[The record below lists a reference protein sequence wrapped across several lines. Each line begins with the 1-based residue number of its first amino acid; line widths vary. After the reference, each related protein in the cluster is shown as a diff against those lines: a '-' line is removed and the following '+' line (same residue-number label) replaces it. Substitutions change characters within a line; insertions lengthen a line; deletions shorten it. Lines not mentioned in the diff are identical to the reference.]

1 MAVRKLFGTDG
12 VRGKANQDPMTAD
25 IALQLGIAAGS
36 LFKRGDRPDHRR
48 QVVIGKDTRLSGYM
62 IESALVAGFTA
73 VGMDVLLLGP
83 MPTPA
88 VAMLTRSMRADLGVV
103 ISASHN
109 PYEDNGIKFFGPDGY
124 KLSDEME
131 LEIEERV
138 FGDTKDCLAPSSQI
152 GQAKRLDDAVGRYIE
167 YVKNTFPRGKRLDGL
182 KVVLDCANGASYR
195 VAPTVLY
202 ELGAEVVA
210 IGVDP
215 DGRNINDNCG
225 AVHTDQMCE
234 KVVEVGADIGIALDG
249 DADRL
254 IVCDEKGEVI
264 DGDQILALVSR
275 EWKAAGILKGNGVVT
290 TVMSNLGLE
299 RYLKANGMNHIRT
312 QVGDRYVVEKMR
324 ADGYNLGGE
333 QSGHLILGEHST
345 TGDGLVAAL
354 QVCAAVVK
362 ERKAVSRVMHR
373 FEPVPHLLKNVRL
386 SDRALAKAALNSE
399 PVKIAIDKTERALGD
414 NGRLLIRPSGTE
426 PLIRIM
432 LEGEDR
438 EQIASMAE
446 DIAQALIGEV
456 KALEAHL

>member
-12 VRGKANQDPMTAD
+12 VRGKANQYPMTAE
-25 IALQLGIAAGS
+25 IALKLGIAAGS
-36 LFKRGDRPDHRR
+36 LFKRGDHRR

-62 IESALVAGFTA
+62 IETALTAGFTA

-152 GQAKRLDDAVGRYIE
+152 GQARRLDDAVGRYIE
-167 YVKNTFPRGKRLDGL
+167 YAKNTFPRGKRLDGL

-210 IGVDP
+210 ISVDP
-215 DGRNINDNCG
+215 DGRNINADCG
-225 AVHTDQMCE
+225 ALHTDKMCAE
-234 KVVEVGADIGIALDG
+234 VVRQGADIGIALDG

-254 IVCDEKGEVI
+254 IVCDEKGQVI

-275 EWKAAGILKGNGVVT
+275 EWKETGILKGNGVVT

-299 RYLKANGMNHIRT
+299 RYLKSNGMKHIRT
-312 QVGDRYVVEKMR
+312 QVGDRYVVERMR

-362 ERKAVSRVMHR
+362 EKKPVSQVMHL
-373 FEPVPHLLKNVRL
+373 FEPVPQLLKNVRL
-386 SDRALAKAALNSE
+386 SDRALARAALDSD

-432 LEGEDR
+432 LEGEDQN
-438 EQIASMAE
+438 QIAAMAE
-446 DIAQALIGEV
+446 EIAQALVGEV

>member
-12 VRGKANQDPMTAD
+12 VRGKANQYPMTAE
-25 IALQLGIAAGS
+25 IALKLGIAAGS
-36 LFKRGDRPDHRR
+36 LFKRGDHRR

-62 IESALVAGFTA
+62 IETALTAGFTA

-152 GQAKRLDDAVGRYIE
+152 GQARRLDDAVGRYIE

-210 IGVDP
+210 ISVDP
-215 DGRNINDNCG
+215 DGRNINADCG
-225 AVHTDQMCE
+225 ALHTDKMCAE
-234 KVVEVGADIGIALDG
+234 VVKQGADIGIALDG

-254 IVCDEKGEVI
+254 IVCDEKGQVI

-275 EWKAAGILKGNGVVT
+275 EWKETGILKGNGVVT

-299 RYLKANGMNHIRT
+299 RYLKSNGMKHIRT
-312 QVGDRYVVEKMR
+312 QVGDRYVVERMR

-362 ERKAVSRVMHR
+362 ERKPVSQVMHL
-373 FEPVPHLLKNVRL
+373 FEPVPQLLKNVRL
-386 SDRALAKAALNSE
+386 SDRALARAALDSD

-432 LEGEDR
+432 LEGEDQN
-438 EQIASMAE
+438 QIAAMAE
-446 DIAQALIGEV
+446 EIAQALVGEV

>member
-1 MAVRKLFGTDG
+1 MTLRKLFGTDG
-12 VRGKANQDPMTAD
+12 VRGKANQNPMTAE
-25 IALQLGIAAGS
+25 IALRLGIAAGS
-36 LFKRGDRPDHRR
+36 LFKRGDHRR

-62 IESALVAGFTA
+62 LESAITSGFA
-73 VGMDVLLLGP
+73 SVGMDVLLLGP
-83 MPTPA
+83 IPTPA

-138 FGDTKDCLAPSSQI
+138 FGDTTDCLVPSSQI
-152 GQAKRLDDAVGRYIE
+152 GRVKRLDDALGRYIE

-202 ELGAEVVA
+202 ELGADVVT
-210 IGVDP
+210 IGIEP
-215 DGRNINDNCG
+215 NGRNINADCG
-225 AVHTDQMCE
+225 AVHTDRMCS
-234 KVVEVGADIGIALDG
+234 EVILQGADIGIALDG

-254 IVCDEKGEVI
+254 IVCDEKGQVI
-264 DGDQILALVSR
+264 DGDQILALISR
-275 EWKAAGILKGNGVVT
+275 EWKKSGILKGNGVVT

-299 RYLKANGMNHIRT
+299 RYLKSNGMKHIRT

-324 ADGYNLGGE
+324 SDGYNLGGE

-345 TGDGLVAAL
+345 TGDGLIAAL
-354 QVCAAVVK
+354 QVCAGVVAEK
-362 ERKAVSRVMHR
+362 RAVSEVMHL
-373 FEPVPHLLKNVRL
+373 FEPVPQLLKNVRL
-386 SDRALAKAALNSE
+386 SDRTLAKAALDSD
-399 PVKIAIDKTERALGD
+399 PVKAVIEKTQQTLGE

-432 LEGEDR
+432 LEGEDQD
-438 EQIASMAE
+438 QIAVMAE
-446 DIAQALIGEV
+446 EIAQALIGEV
-456 KALEAHL
+456 KALEAHI

>member
-12 VRGKANQDPMTAD
+12 VRGKANQYPMTAE
-25 IALQLGIAAGS
+25 IALKLGIAAGS
-36 LFKRGDRPDHRR
+36 LFKRGDHRR

-62 IESALVAGFTA
+62 IETALTAGFTA

-152 GQAKRLDDAVGRYIE
+152 GQARRLDDAVGRYIE
-167 YVKNTFPRGKRLDGL
+167 YAKNTFPRGKRLDGL

-210 IGVDP
+210 ISIDP
-215 DGRNINDNCG
+215 DGRNINADCG
-225 AVHTDQMCE
+225 ALHTDKMCE
-234 KVVEVGADIGIALDG
+234 QVVKQGADIGIALDG

-254 IVCDEKGEVI
+254 IVCDEKGQVI

-275 EWKAAGILKGNGVVT
+275 EWKESGILKGNGVVT

-299 RYLKANGMNHIRT
+299 RYLKSNGMKHIRT
-312 QVGDRYVVEKMR
+312 QVGDRYVVERMR

-362 ERKAVSRVMHR
+362 ERKPVSQVMHL
-373 FEPVPHLLKNVRL
+373 FEPVPQLLKNVRL
-386 SDRALAKAALNSE
+386 SDRALARAALDSE
-399 PVKIAIDKTERALGD
+399 NVKIAIDKTERALGD

-432 LEGEDR
+432 LEGEDQA
-438 EQIASMAE
+438 QIAAMAE
-446 DIAQALIGEV
+446 EIAQALIGEV

>member
-1 MAVRKLFGTDG
+1 M
-12 VRGKANQDPMTAD
+12 
-25 IALQLGIAAGS
+25 
-36 LFKRGDRPDHRR
+36 
-48 QVVIGKDTRLSGYM
+48 
-62 IESALVAGFTA
+62 
-73 VGMDVLLLGP
+73 
-83 MPTPA
+83 
-88 VAMLTRSMRADLGVV
+88 
-103 ISASHN
+103 
-109 PYEDNGIKFFGPDGY
+109 
-124 KLSDEME
+124 
-131 LEIEERV
+131 
-138 FGDTKDCLAPSSQI
+138 
-152 GQAKRLDDAVGRYIE
+152 
-167 YVKNTFPRGKRLDGL
+167 KNTFPRGKRLDGL

-333 QSGHLILGEHST
+333 QSGHLILGEQST

-362 ERKAVSRVMHR
+362 ERKAVSRVMHL
-373 FEPVPHLLKNVRL
+373 FEQVPQLLKNVRL

>member
-12 VRGKANQDPMTAD
+12 VRGKANQDPMTAE
-25 IALQLGIAAGS
+25 IALKLGIAAGS
-36 LFKRGDRPDHRR
+36 LFKRGDRPDRRR

-124 KLSDEME
+124 KLSDDME

-138 FGDTKDCLAPSSQI
+138 FGDTKDCLAPASQI

-202 ELGAEVVA
+202 ELGAEVVT

-254 IVCDEKGEVI
+254 IVCDEKGQVI
-264 DGDQILALVSR
+264 DGDQI
-275 EWKAAGILKGNGVVT
+275 
-290 TVMSNLGLE
+290 
-299 RYLKANGMNHIRT
+299 
-312 QVGDRYVVEKMR
+312 
-324 ADGYNLGGE
+324 
-333 QSGHLILGEHST
+333 
-345 TGDGLVAAL
+345 
-354 QVCAAVVK
+354 
-362 ERKAVSRVMHR
+362 
-373 FEPVPHLLKNVRL
+373 
-386 SDRALAKAALNSE
+386 
-399 PVKIAIDKTERALGD
+399 
-414 NGRLLIRPSGTE
+414 
-426 PLIRIM
+426 
-432 LEGEDR
+432 
-438 EQIASMAE
+438 
-446 DIAQALIGEV
+446 
-456 KALEAHL
+456 

>member
-12 VRGKANQDPMTAD
+12 VRGKANQYPMTAE
-25 IALQLGIAAGS
+25 IALKLGIAAGS
-36 LFKRGDRPDHRR
+36 LFKRGDHRR

-62 IESALVAGFTA
+62 IETALTAGFTA

-152 GQAKRLDDAVGRYIE
+152 GQARRLDDAVGRYIE
-167 YVKNTFPRGKRLDGL
+167 YAKNTFPRGKRLDGL

-210 IGVDP
+210 ISVDP
-215 DGRNINDNCG
+215 DGRNINADCG
-225 AVHTDQMCE
+225 ALHTDKMCAE
-234 KVVEVGADIGIALDG
+234 VVKQGADIGIALDG

-254 IVCDEKGEVI
+254 IVCDEKGQVI

-275 EWKAAGILKGNGVVT
+275 EWKETGILKGNGVVT

-299 RYLKANGMNHIRT
+299 RYLKSNGMKHIRT
-312 QVGDRYVVEKMR
+312 QVGDRYVVERMR

-362 ERKAVSRVMHR
+362 ERKPVSQVMHL
-373 FEPVPHLLKNVRL
+373 FEPVPQLLKNVRL
-386 SDRALAKAALNSE
+386 SDRALARAALDSD

-432 LEGEDR
+432 LEGEDQN
-438 EQIASMAE
+438 QIAAMAE
-446 DIAQALIGEV
+446 EIAQALVGEV
-456 KALEAHL
+456 KALESHL

>member
-12 VRGKANQDPMTAD
+12 VRGKANQYPMTAE
-25 IALQLGIAAGS
+25 IALKLGIAAGS
-36 LFKRGDRPDHRR
+36 LFKRGDHRR

-62 IESALVAGFTA
+62 IETALTAGFTA

-152 GQAKRLDDAVGRYIE
+152 GQARRLDDAVGRYIE
-167 YVKNTFPRGKRLDGL
+167 YAKNTFPRGKRLDGL

-210 IGVDP
+210 ISVDP
-215 DGRNINDNCG
+215 DGRNINADCG
-225 AVHTDQMCE
+225 ALHTDKMCAE
-234 KVVEVGADIGIALDG
+234 VVKQGADIGIALDG

-254 IVCDEKGEVI
+254 IVCDEKGQVI

-275 EWKAAGILKGNGVVT
+275 EWKETGILKGNGVVT

-299 RYLKANGMNHIRT
+299 RYLKSNGMKHIRT
-312 QVGDRYVVEKMR
+312 QVGDRYVVERMR

-362 ERKAVSRVMHR
+362 ERKPVSQVMHL
-373 FEPVPHLLKNVRL
+373 FEPVPQLLKNVRL
-386 SDRALAKAALNSE
+386 SDRALARAALDSE
-399 PVKIAIDKTERALGD
+399 NVKIAIDKTERALGD

-432 LEGEDR
+432 LEGEDQN
-438 EQIASMAE
+438 QIAAMAE
-446 DIAQALIGEV
+446 EIAQALVGEV

>member
-12 VRGKANQDPMTAD
+12 VRGKANQYPMTAE
-25 IALQLGIAAGS
+25 IALKLGIAAGS
-36 LFKRGDRPDHRR
+36 LFKRGDHRR

-62 IESALVAGFTA
+62 IETALTAGFTA

-152 GQAKRLDDAVGRYIE
+152 GQARRLDDAVGRYIE
-167 YVKNTFPRGKRLDGL
+167 YAKNTFPRGKRLDGL

-210 IGVDP
+210 ISVDP
-215 DGRNINDNCG
+215 DGRNINADCG
-225 AVHTDQMCE
+225 ALHTDKMCE
-234 KVVEVGADIGIALDG
+234 QVVKQGADIGIALDG

-254 IVCDEKGEVI
+254 IVCDEKGQVI

-275 EWKAAGILKGNGVVT
+275 EWKESGILKGNGVVT

-299 RYLKANGMNHIRT
+299 RYLKANGMKHIRT
-312 QVGDRYVVEKMR
+312 QVGDRYVVERMR

-362 ERKAVSRVMHR
+362 ERKPVSQVMHL
-373 FEPVPHLLKNVRL
+373 FEPVPQLLKNVRL
-386 SDRALAKAALNSE
+386 SDRALARAALDSE

-432 LEGEDR
+432 LEGEDQA
-438 EQIASMAE
+438 QIAAMAE
-446 DIAQALIGEV
+446 EIAQALIGEV

>member
-12 VRGKANQDPMTAD
+12 VRGKANQEPITAE
-25 IALQLGIAAGS
+25 IALRLGIAAGS
-36 LFKRGDRPDHRR
+36 LFKRGDHRR

-62 IESALVAGFTA
+62 IESALTAGFTA

-138 FGDTKDCLAPSSQI
+138 FGSTVDCLAPSSQI
-152 GQAKRLDDAVGRYIE
+152 GHAKRLNDAVGRYIE

-202 ELGAEVVA
+202 ELGAEVIS

-215 DGRNINDNCG
+215 NGRNINDNCG
-225 AVHTDQMCE
+225 AVHTDRMCDE
-234 KVVEVGADIGIALDG
+234 VVAHGADIGIALDG

-254 IVCDEKGEVI
+254 IVCDEKGQVI
-264 DGDQILALVSR
+264 DGDQILALISR
-275 EWKAAGILKGNGVVT
+275 EWKKAGILKGNGVVT

-299 RYLKANGMNHIRT
+299 RYLKANGMQHIRT

-354 QVCAAVVK
+354 QVCAAVVS
-362 ERKAVSRVMHR
+362 ERKAVSEVMHL
-373 FEPVPHLLKNVRL
+373 FEPVPQLLKNVRL
-386 SDRALAKAALNSE
+386 SDRALARAALDSE
-399 PVKIAIDKTERALGD
+399 PVKIAIDKMERALGD

-432 LEGEDR
+432 LEGEDER
-438 EQIASMAE
+438 EIAAMAE

-456 KALEAHL
+456 KALEMQI

>member
-12 VRGKANQDPMTAD
+12 VRGKANQYPMTAE
-25 IALQLGIAAGS
+25 IALKLGIAAGS
-36 LFKRGDRPDHRR
+36 LFKRGDHRR

-62 IESALVAGFTA
+62 IETALTAGFTA

-152 GQAKRLDDAVGRYIE
+152 GQARRLDDAVGRYIE
-167 YVKNTFPRGKRLDGL
+167 YAKNTFPRGKRLDGL

-210 IGVDP
+210 ISVDP
-215 DGRNINDNCG
+215 DGRNINADCG
-225 AVHTDQMCE
+225 ALHTDKMCE
-234 KVVEVGADIGIALDG
+234 QVVKQGADIGIALDG

-254 IVCDEKGEVI
+254 IVCDEKGQVI

-275 EWKAAGILKGNGVVT
+275 EWKESGILKGNGVVT

-299 RYLKANGMNHIRT
+299 RYLKANGLKHIRT
-312 QVGDRYVVEKMR
+312 QVGDRYVVERMR
-324 ADGYNLGGE
+324 TDGYNLGGE

-362 ERKAVSRVMHR
+362 ERKPVSQVMHL
-373 FEPVPHLLKNVRL
+373 FEPVPQLLKNVRL
-386 SDRALAKAALNSE
+386 SDRALARAALDSE
-399 PVKIAIDKTERALGD
+399 NVKIAIDKTERALGD

-432 LEGEDR
+432 LEGEDQA
-438 EQIASMAE
+438 QIAAMAE
-446 DIAQALIGEV
+446 EIAQALIGEV

>member
-12 VRGKANQDPMTAD
+12 VRGKANQYPMTAE
-25 IALQLGIAAGS
+25 IALKLGIAAGS
-36 LFKRGDRPDHRR
+36 LFKRGDHRR

-62 IESALVAGFTA
+62 IETALTAGFTA

-152 GQAKRLDDAVGRYIE
+152 GQARRLDDAVGRYIE
-167 YVKNTFPRGKRLDGL
+167 YAKNTFPRGKRLDGL

-210 IGVDP
+210 ISIDP
-215 DGRNINDNCG
+215 DGRNINADCG
-225 AVHTDQMCE
+225 ALHTDKMCE
-234 KVVEVGADIGIALDG
+234 QVVKQGADIGIALDG

-254 IVCDEKGEVI
+254 IVCDEKGQVI

-275 EWKAAGILKGNGVVT
+275 EWKESGILKGNGVVT

-299 RYLKANGMNHIRT
+299 RYLKANGMKHIRT
-312 QVGDRYVVEKMR
+312 QVGDRYVVERMR

-362 ERKAVSRVMHR
+362 ERKPVSQVMHL
-373 FEPVPHLLKNVRL
+373 FEPVPQLLKNVRL
-386 SDRALAKAALNSE
+386 SDRALARAALDSE
-399 PVKIAIDKTERALGD
+399 NVKIAIDKTERALGD

-432 LEGEDR
+432 LEGEDQA
-438 EQIASMAE
+438 QIAAMAE
-446 DIAQALIGEV
+446 EIAQALIGEV

>member
-1 MAVRKLFGTDG
+1 MVVRKLFGTDG
-12 VRGKANQDPMTAD
+12 VRGKANQEPMTAE
-25 IALQLGIAAGS
+25 IALRLGIAAGS
-36 LFKRGDRPDHRR
+36 LFKRGDHRR

-62 IESALVAGFTA
+62 IESALTAGFTA

-138 FGDTKDCLAPSSQI
+138 FGDTKDCLVPSSQI

-202 ELGAEVVA
+202 ELGAEVIS
-210 IGVDP
+210 IGIDP

-225 AVHTDQMCE
+225 AVHTDRMCS
-234 KVVEVGADIGIALDG
+234 EVILSGADIGIALDG

-254 IVCDEKGEVI
+254 IVCDEK
-264 DGDQILALVSR
+264 
-275 EWKAAGILKGNGVVT
+275 
-290 TVMSNLGLE
+290 
-299 RYLKANGMNHIRT
+299 
-312 QVGDRYVVEKMR
+312 DR
-324 ADGYNLGGE
+324 
-333 QSGHLILGEHST
+333 
-345 TGDGLVAAL
+345 
-354 QVCAAVVK
+354 
-362 ERKAVSRVMHR
+362 
-373 FEPVPHLLKNVRL
+373 
-386 SDRALAKAALNSE
+386 
-399 PVKIAIDKTERALGD
+399 
-414 NGRLLIRPSGTE
+414 
-426 PLIRIM
+426 
-432 LEGEDR
+432 
-438 EQIASMAE
+438 
-446 DIAQALIGEV
+446 
-456 KALEAHL
+456 

>member
-1 MAVRKLFGTDG
+1 MVVRKLFGTDG
-12 VRGKANQDPMTAD
+12 VRGKANQEPMTAE
-25 IALQLGIAAGS
+25 IALRLGIAAGS
-36 LFKRGDRPDHRR
+36 LFKRGDHRR

-62 IESALVAGFTA
+62 IESALTAGFTA

-138 FGDTKDCLAPSSQI
+138 FGDTKDCLVPSSQI

-202 ELGAEVVA
+202 ELGAEVIS
-210 IGVDP
+210 IGIDP

-225 AVHTDQMCE
+225 AVHTDRMCS
-234 KVVEVGADIGIALDG
+234 EVILSGADIGIALDG

-254 IVCDEKGEVI
+254 IVCDEKGQVI
-264 DGDQILALVSR
+264 DGDQILALVGR
-275 EWKAAGILKGNGVVT
+275 EWKKAGILKGNGVVT

-299 RYLKANGMNHIRT
+299 RYLKANGMKHIRT

-324 ADGYNLGGE
+324 SDGYNLGGE

-354 QVCAAVVK
+354 QVCAAVVA
-362 ERKAVSRVMHR
+362 ERKAVSEVMHL
-373 FEPVPHLLKNVRL
+373 FEPVPQLLKNVRL
-386 SDRALAKAALNSE
+386 SDRALAKAALDSE

-432 LEGEDR
+432 LEGED
-438 EQIASMAE
+438 ETQIAAMAE

>member
-12 VRGKANQDPMTAD
+12 VRGKANQYPMTAE
-25 IALQLGIAAGS
+25 IALKLGIAAGS
-36 LFKRGDRPDHRR
+36 LFKRGDHRR

-62 IESALVAGFTA
+62 IETALTAGFTA

-152 GQAKRLDDAVGRYIE
+152 GQARRLDDAVGRYIE
-167 YVKNTFPRGKRLDGL
+167 YAKNTFPRGKRLDGL

-210 IGVDP
+210 ISVDP
-215 DGRNINDNCG
+215 DGRNINADCG
-225 AVHTDQMCE
+225 ALHTDKMCAE
-234 KVVEVGADIGIALDG
+234 VVRQGADIGIALDG

-254 IVCDEKGEVI
+254 IVCDEKGQVI

-275 EWKAAGILKGNGVVT
+275 EWKETGILKGNGVVT

-299 RYLKANGMNHIRT
+299 RYLKSNGMKHIRT
-312 QVGDRYVVEKMR
+312 QVGDRYVVERMR

-362 ERKAVSRVMHR
+362 ERKPVSQVMHL
-373 FEPVPHLLKNVRL
+373 FEPVPQLLKNVRL
-386 SDRALAKAALNSE
+386 SDRALARAALDSD

-432 LEGEDR
+432 LEGEDQN
-438 EQIASMAE
+438 QIAAMAE
-446 DIAQALIGEV
+446 EIAQALVGEV